1 METNKLDTLFK
12 QTFSDEAQLTNI
24 PNWNKH
30 DAWASLQRRRNRKR
44 LTYSAFAA
52 VLIVLL
58 TLSIV
63 FSQRVF
69 QAENETISAQNDFQE
84 YLNRQKLKRLEQRM
98 SGRDDDYNLCFFC
111 GELQFEKKSEPVFQF
126 QIN

>member
-12 QTFSDEAQLTNI
+12 QTFGEEAEHSHN